1 MTAFDLRLLARSRAA
16 RSRERLQLGKRR
28 SQPVSSMS
36 SLAIVRELV
45 KRILKARNYSDEDD
59 DDPE

>member
-1 MTAFDLRLLARSRAA
+1 
-16 RSRERLQLGKRR
+16 
-28 SQPVSSMS
+28 MS